1 MTRPNFD
8 QLFESA
14 VAQEGLFTATQAAAA
29 GYSTPLVHHHVHTG
43 RFIRVQRGI
52 YRLRHF
58 PAGTHEGLVAVW
70 LWSEQTGLFSHH
82 TALSLH
88 DLSDALPSKT
98 HLTVPSSWRKRRVHA
113 PPGVILHYADTSAQD
128 RSWFE
133 SVPVTSP
140 SRTVEDCAR
149 QGVSLETLELAVRQ
163 ALQRGM
169 LSREEI
175 PNALQALDTVSRPSL
190 AA

>member
-1 MTRPNFD
+1 MSRPNFD

-14 VAQEGLFTATQAAAA
+14 LAQEGLFTAAQAVAA
-29 GYSTPLVHHHVHTG
+29 GYSTSLVRHHVHTG

-58 PAGTHEGLVAVW
+58 PAGTHEDLVAVW

-88 DLSDALPSKT
+88 DLSDVMPSKI

-113 PPGVILHYADTSAQD
+113 PPGVVLHFGDTSAQD

-140 SRTVEDCAR
+140 GHTIEDCAR
-149 QGVSLETLELAVRQ
+149 QGISLETLELAVAQ
-163 ALQRGM
+163 ALKRG
-169 LSREEI
+169 LISREEI
-175 PNALQALDTVSRPSL
+175 PNALQALDTASRRSV